1 MCWYFLFS
9 DVWVCSHRNFVV
21 WVFAFSFWLRLGPSN
36 RGVWFRSCF
45 EEVRQSILLTR
56 NVDFS
61 RQRAATLRT
70 AGMRAHHRRCCK
82 PLPMRAVLYSHRCW
96 ISKTWSCAGCQM
108 LSCIGCCLLTL
119 QQARVKTNA
128 PVGALIRSWLS
139 GFNASGSGG
148 KRWRLGAVHY
158 AALHLVS
165 VKAEVNPAEQM
176 RECEEVAT
184 ATL

>member
-1 MCWYFLFS
+1 MLLDFKESGLWEIGSGNFWPACVGIFFS
-9 DVWVCSHRNFVV
+9 VMFGFCSHRNFVV
-21 WVFAFSFWLRLGPSN
+21 WVLHSHVGCALGPPTVACGLEAVSRRFDN
-36 RGVWFRSCF
+36 QFLS
-45 EEVRQSILLTR
+45 TR

-108 LSCIGCCLLTL
+108 KSCIGCCLLTL

-139 GFNASGSGG
+139 GFND
-148 KRWRLGAVHY
+148 L
-158 AALHLVS
+158 
-165 VKAEVNPAEQM
+165 E
-176 RECEEVAT
+176 
-184 ATL
+184 